1 MPAIRPIVRRP
12 KGVVRKGLLLADR
25 SPHKACQ
32 HRPTS
37 SLLGVVSADRTREQ
51 TLARDWPLRETRLAS
66 PVQPEE

>member
-12 KGVVRKGLLLADR
+12 KVVVREGLLLADM

-37 SLLGVVSADRTREQ
+37 SLLGVVSADRTR
-51 TLARDWPLRETRLAS
+51 LRLVPNVSVAS
-66 PVQPEE
+66 SEADVRE